1 MQGGVHRREE
11 CSRCGAGRRVPGA
24 QRGGGKCPHLSYH
37 RPGRQNEYRFFVP
50 PLLPPRRCFSLCCGV
65 LGWLVCSSSPSQK
78 ITHLCVCVWCVR
90 SSMRVCVLVRV
101 CCVVHACRC
110 VRVHAGVC
118 ACMQV
123 CMCVCVLM
131 RVFHCIVHACVCV
144 VLCHDAC
151 ACAHESLLSVFLE
164 ERKLCY

>member
-1 MQGGVHRREE
+1 M
-11 CSRCGAGRRVPGA
+11 
-24 QRGGGKCPHLSYH
+24 
-37 RPGRQNEYRFFVP
+37 
-50 PLLPPRRCFSLCCGV
+50 
-65 LGWLVCSSSPSQK
+65 
-78 ITHLCVCVWCVR
+78 
-90 SSMRVCVLVRV
+90 
-101 CCVVHACRC
+101 
-110 VRVHAGVC
+110 HAGVC

-123 CMCVCVLM
+123 CVCVCVCVLM